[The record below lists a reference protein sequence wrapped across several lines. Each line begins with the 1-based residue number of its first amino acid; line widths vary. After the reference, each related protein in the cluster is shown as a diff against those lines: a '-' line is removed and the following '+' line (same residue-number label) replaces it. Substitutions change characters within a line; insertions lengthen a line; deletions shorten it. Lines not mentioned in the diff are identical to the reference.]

1 MAPKQA
7 KSCGVKKK
15 APKACGV
22 KKEATVDARRKTKK
36 QPAVAAQDD
45 DWDELFA
52 TAGPKTLEEVDQWP
66 QQNVDILWLNDSV
79 AAGDRRSRFEALMQY
94 KLLVDT
100 DMSGVGGAEAW
111 LHMQVAAALEAGLR
125 IPTDCVF
132 AYSASEI
139 KD

>member
-45 DWDELFA
+45 DWDKLFA

-66 QQNVDILWLNDSV
+66 QQMSFIHSCHSFMLVCCNGGRDIVQGKVQFDLSFGSNSFV
-79 AAGDRRSRFEALMQY
+79 RVSNNGHGDIAKSSSCSRC
-94 KLLVDT
+94 
-100 DMSGVGGAEAW
+100 S
-111 LHMQVAAALEAGLR
+111 
-125 IPTDCVF
+125 
-132 AYSASEI
+132 S
-139 KD
+139 